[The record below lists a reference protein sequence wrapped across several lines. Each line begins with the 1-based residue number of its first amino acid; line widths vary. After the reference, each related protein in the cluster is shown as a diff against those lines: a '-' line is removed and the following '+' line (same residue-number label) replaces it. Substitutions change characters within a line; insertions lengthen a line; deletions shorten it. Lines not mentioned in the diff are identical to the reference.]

1 MSARV
6 AFLGLGTMGA
16 PMAGHLARAGHRVA
30 LYNRTAAKAQGLAR
44 ELGAC
49 AAASPAEAAEGCEFV
64 FACVGADADVRE
76 VATGP
81 RGAFG
86 GMGRGALFVDHT
98 TASPALAREL
108 DAAARERGLGFLDA
122 PVSGGQQGAERG
134 ELTVM
139 AGGEERDFERV
150 RPVLAAYAKTAKRL
164 GPAGS
169 GQLAKLVNQICI
181 AGLVEALAEGLH
193 FARAA
198 GLDPRAVVEVISQG
212 AARSWQM
219 EHRHETMLAGRYD
232 HGFAVRWMRKDLALA
247 LDEARRNGAQLPV
260 TALVDQLYA
269 EVEALGG
276 SRWDTSSLLAR
287 LEALRAPR

>member
-30 LYNRTAAKAQGLAR
+30 LYNRTAAKAQDLAR
-44 ELGAC
+44 ELGAR

-86 GMGRGALFVDHT
+86 GMGRGALFVDHP

>member
-16 PMAGHLARAGHRVA
+16 PMAGHLARAGNRVA
-30 LYNRTAAKAQGLAR
+30 LYNRSAAKAEALAR
-44 ELGAC
+44 ELGGR
-49 AAASPAEAAEGCEFV
+49 AAASPAEAAEGCESV
-64 FACVGADADVRE
+64 FACVVADADVRE

-108 DAAARERGLGFLDA
+108 DAAARERGLAFLDA

-134 ELTVM
+134 TLTVM

-219 EHRHETMLAGRYD
+219 EHRHETMLAGHYD
-232 HGFAVRWMRKDLALA
+232 HGFAVKWMRKDLALA
-247 LDEARRNGAQLPV
+247 LDEARRIGAQLPV

>member
-1 MSARV
+1 VSARV

-16 PMAGHLARAGHRVA
+16 PMAGHLARAGNRVA
-30 LYNRTAAKAQGLAR
+30 LYNRSAAKAEALAR
-44 ELGAC
+44 ELGGR

-212 AARSWQM
+212 AAGSWQM
-219 EHRHETMLAGRYD
+219 EHRHETMLAGHYD
-232 HGFAVRWMRKDLALA
+232 HGFAVKWMRKDLALA
-247 LDEARRNGAQLPV
+247 LDEARRIGAQLPV